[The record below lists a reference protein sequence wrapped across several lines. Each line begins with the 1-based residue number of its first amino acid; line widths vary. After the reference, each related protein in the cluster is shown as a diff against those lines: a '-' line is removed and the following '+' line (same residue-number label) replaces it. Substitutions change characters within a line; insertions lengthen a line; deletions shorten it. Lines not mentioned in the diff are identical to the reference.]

1 MEQNRLVKLRLRR
14 AGRKKMPIY
23 KIVAAD
29 SRSRRDGRFIET
41 VGQYDPNFHPAKVD
55 VNENRALYWL
65 KNGAQPT
72 LTVRNLL
79 SGKGLM
85 LRHHLM
91 KKGADEQTINAELS
105 KWASL
110 QESKLRKIQEK
121 KLRRKEKKKKSAS
134 EPAATGGTEQAPA
147 EQTA

>member
-1 MEQNRLVKLRLRR
+1 M
-14 AGRKKMPIY
+14 GRKKMPVY

-29 SRSRRDGRFIET
+29 SRARRDGRFIES

-55 VNENRALYWL
+55 LNESRALYWL

-85 LRHHLM
+85 LKHHLM
-91 KKGADEQTINAELS
+91 KKGTDEQKISAELS
-105 KWASL
+105 KWEST
-110 QESKLRKIQEK
+110 QENKLRKIQDK
-121 KLRRKEKKKKSAS
+121 KLKRKEKKKKAS
-134 EPAATGGTEQAPA
+134 TEQPAAETPA
-147 EQTA
+147 A

>member
-1 MEQNRLVKLRLRR
+1 LVKLRLRR

-29 SRSRRDGRFIET
+29 SRSRRDGRFIES

-55 VNENRALYWL
+55 LNEGRALYWL

-85 LRHHLM
+85 LKYHLM
-91 KKGADEQTINAELS
+91 KKGADERTIAAELS

-110 QESKLRKIQEK
+110 QEPKLRKVQEK
-121 KLRRKEKKKKSAS
+121 KLRRKEKKKKASSESAPS
-134 EPAATGGTEQAPA
+134 GQAAQPQAA
-147 EQTA
+147 EQPA

>member
-1 MEQNRLVKLRLRR
+1 MVKLRLRR
-14 AGRKKMPIY
+14 MGRKKMPVY

-29 SRSRRDGRFIET
+29 SRSRRDGRFIES

-55 VNENRALYWL
+55 LNENRALYWL

-72 LTVRNLL
+72 LTVKNLL

-85 LRHHLM
+85 LKYNLM
-91 KKGADEQTINAELS
+91 KKGADELKITTELA

-110 QESKLRKIQEK
+110 QETKLRKIQEK
-121 KLRRKEKKKKSAS
+121 KFKRKEKKKKAAATP
-134 EPAATGGTEQAPA
+134 PAAEPVPSSEVA
-147 EQTA
+147 EQSS

>member
-1 MEQNRLVKLRLRR
+1 M
-14 AGRKKMPIY
+14 GRKKMPIY

-29 SRSRRDGRFIET
+29 SRSRRDGKFIES

-72 LTVRNLL
+72 LTVRNLF
-79 SGKGLM
+79 SGQGLM
-85 LRHHLM
+85 LKFHLM
-91 KKGADEQTINAELS
+91 RKGADENKRDAELT

-110 QESKLRKIQEK
+110 QESKHRKLHDK
-121 KLRRKEKKKKSAS
+121 KLKRKEKKRKAKS
-134 EPAATGGTEQAPA
+134 EQPAAEQPVTG
-147 EQTA
+147 QTA

>member
-1 MEQNRLVKLRLRR
+1 MVKLRLRR
-14 AGRKKMPIY
+14 MGRKKMPVY

-29 SRSRRDGRFIET
+29 SRSKRDGRFIES

-55 VNENRALYWL
+55 LNENRALYWL

-85 LRHHLM
+85 LKYHLM
-91 KKGADEQTINAELS
+91 KNGADESKIETELT

-110 QESKLRKIQEK
+110 QEPKLRKIQDK
-121 KLRRKEKKKKSAS
+121 KFKRKEKNKKAKS
-134 EPAATGGTEQAPA
+134 EPAAQVTEQPAAP
-147 EQTA
+147 TA

>member
-1 MEQNRLVKLRLRR
+1 M
-14 AGRKKMPIY
+14 GRKKMPIY

-29 SRSRRDGRFIET
+29 SRSRRDGRFIES
-41 VGQYDPNFHPAKVD
+41 VGQYDPNFHPAKVNL
-55 VNENRALYWL
+55 NEVRTLYWL

-85 LRHHLM
+85 LRYHLM
-91 KKGADEQTINAELS
+91 KKGVDEQTISAELS

-121 KLRRKEKKKKSAS
+121 KLRRKEKKKSKS
-134 EPAATGGTEQAPA
+134 EPAASVQEQPA
-147 EQTA
+147 AEPAA

>member
-1 MEQNRLVKLRLRR
+1 LVKLRLRR
-14 AGRKKMPIY
+14 MGRKQLPVY

-29 SRSRRDGRFIET
+29 SRARRDGRFIES

-55 VNENRALYWL
+55 LNESRAMYWL

-85 LRHHLM
+85 LKYHLM
-91 KKGADEQTINAELS
+91 KKGADEQKISAELS
-105 KWASL
+105 KWESL
-110 QESKLRKIQEK
+110 QESKLRKIQDK
-121 KLRRKEKKKKSAS
+121 KLKRKEKKKKAS
-134 EPAATGGTEQAPA
+134 TEQPAPEAAPAA
-147 EQTA
+147 

>member
-1 MEQNRLVKLRLRR
+1 
-14 AGRKKMPIY
+14 MPIY

-29 SRSRRDGRFIET
+29 SRSKRDGRFIES

-55 VNENRALYWL
+55 LNESRALYWL
-65 KNGAQPT
+65 KSGAQPT

-85 LRHHLM
+85 LRYHLM
-91 KKGADEQTINAELS
+91 KKGADEQTITAELT

-110 QESKLRKIQEK
+110 QESKLRKIQDK
-121 KLRRKEKKKKSAS
+121 KLRRKEKKKKSSS
-134 EPAATGGTEQAPA
+134 EPAAVQTEPAASVQA
-147 EQTA
+147 EQTT

>member
-1 MEQNRLVKLRLRR
+1 M
-14 AGRKKMPIY
+14 GRKKMPIY

-29 SRSRRDGRFIET
+29 SRSRRDGRFIES

-55 VNENRALYWL
+55 LDESRALYWL

-85 LRHHLM
+85 LKYHLM
-91 KKGADEQTINAELS
+91 KKGADENKLNAELT

-110 QESKLRKIQEK
+110 QESKLRKIQDK
-121 KLRRKEKKKKSAS
+121 KLKRKEKKKKAAAETAPAVKVESA
-134 EPAATGGTEQAPA
+134 PVGPA
-147 EQTA
+147 EQPA

>member
-1 MEQNRLVKLRLRR
+1 MVKLRLRR
-14 AGRKKMPIY
+14 MGRKKMPIY

-29 SRSRRDGRFIET
+29 SRSRRDGRFIES

-55 VNENRALYWL
+55 VNENRAIYWL

-85 LRHHLM
+85 LKYHLM
-91 KKGADEQTINAELS
+91 KKGADEHKINAELA
-105 KWASL
+105 KWESL
-110 QESKLRKIQEK
+110 QESKHRKIQDRK
-121 KLRRKEKKKKSAS
+121 FKRKEKKKKAKT
-134 EPAATGGTEQAPA
+134 EQPAAAQPAA
-147 EQTA
+147 EQPA

>member
-1 MEQNRLVKLRLRR
+1 MVKLRLRR
-14 AGRKKMPIY
+14 MGRKKMPIY

-29 SRSRRDGRFIET
+29 SRSRRDGRFIES

-91 KKGADEQTINAELS
+91 KKGADEHKINAELT

-110 QESKLRKIQEK
+110 QESKHRKLQEK
-121 KLRRKEKKKKSAS
+121 KLRIKEKRKKAKS
-134 EPAATGGTEQAPA
+134 EQPAAEKPAA
-147 EQTA
+147 EQTT

>member
-1 MEQNRLVKLRLRR
+1 MVKLRLRR
-14 AGRKKMPIY
+14 MGRKKMPVY

-29 SRSRRDGRFIET
+29 SRARRDGRFIES

-55 VNENRALYWL
+55 LDESRALYWL

-85 LRHHLM
+85 LKHHLM
-91 KKGADEQTINAELS
+91 KKGNDEQKISAELS
-105 KWASL
+105 KWEST
-110 QESKLRKIQEK
+110 QENKLRKIQEK
-121 KLRRKEKKKKSAS
+121 KLKRKEKKRKAS
-134 EPAATGGTEQAPA
+134 TEQPAAETPA
-147 EQTA
+147 A